1 MNRLVRTLAA
11 AALGFAAASIY
22 RQWRD
27 SGRAGALPRRHHL
40 ETWENEGGALTTPVS
55 SEGVRRTPE
64 ATMY

>member
-1 MNRLVRTLAA
+1 MSRLVRALAA

-27 SGRAGALPRRHHL
+27 SVRAGALPRRHHL
-40 ETWENEGGALTTPVS
+40 ETWENEGGALTNPAS

-64 ATMY
+64 RTMY